1 MRPKILDLFCG
12 VGGFSLGMEQSGFDV
27 VGAVEY
33 DPVHAG
39 THLYNFPLTTTYC
52 KSVADFTRRDLP
64 SEIEIDVII
73 GGPPCQGFSVGG
85 KRDRNDS
92 RNDLVMEYMRVIE
105 QIQPK
110 YFVIENVPALI
121 HSDYLTAIQSTAER
135 AGYQCYYQK
144 LNAINYGV
152 SQDRVRVFI
161 VGVRG
166 DRPFSYPQPTTTGD
180 RLSILLPPAPT
191 VAEAL
196 AGLPDIEN
204 HDQLF
209 CTDKIN
215 WQLPPEENFYYGYR
229 RLVPPALS
237 GNQRTRHSPDVVKRF
252 KNTKPGDR
260 EPVSRFYKLDNDGYC
275 RTLRAGTGRERGT
288 HTAPRPIHPL
298 LDRVITVRE
307 GGRLM
312 GYPDWFRF
320 SSTISTGFRQVG
332 NSVAPPVARA
342 IGAEILKS
350 MGIIPT
356 SPERAIA
363 LNNDFLLDLTVTTG
377 SQYFNVPGDR
387 IPPRRTA

>member
-1 MRPKILDLFCG
+1 MRPKVLDLFCG
-12 VGGFSLGMEQSGFDV
+12 VGGFSLGMEQAGFDV

-33 DPVHAG
+33 DPQHAG

-52 KSVADFTRRDLP
+52 KSVSDFTRHDLP
-64 SEIEIDVII
+64 TEIEIDVII
-73 GGPPCQGFSVGG
+73 GGPPCQGFSQGG
-85 KRDRNDS
+85 LRNVNDS
-92 RNDLVMEYMRVIE
+92 RNNLILEFMRVVE
-105 QIQPK
+105 QMQPK

-121 HSDYLTAIQSTAER
+121 YSDYLTAIQTTAER
-135 AGYQCYYQK
+135 AGYDCYYQK
-144 LNAINYGV
+144 LNAINFGV

-166 DRPFSYPQPTTTGD
+166 DRKFDYPQPTTTGD

-191 VAEAL
+191 VGECL
-196 AGLPDIEN
+196 AGLPIIEN
-204 HDQLF
+204 YDQLF

-215 WQLPPEENFYYGYR
+215 WHHSPEENFYYGYR

-237 GNQRTRHSPDVVKRF
+237 GNQRTRHSPEVVERF

-260 EPVSRFYKLDNDGYC
+260 EPVSRFYKLDPAGYA

-298 LDRVITVRE
+298 LNRCITVRE
-307 GGRLM
+307 GARLM

-320 SSTISTGFRQVG
+320 GASISTGFRQVG

-363 LNNDFLLDLTVTTG
+363 LSKDFLLDHNLTTA